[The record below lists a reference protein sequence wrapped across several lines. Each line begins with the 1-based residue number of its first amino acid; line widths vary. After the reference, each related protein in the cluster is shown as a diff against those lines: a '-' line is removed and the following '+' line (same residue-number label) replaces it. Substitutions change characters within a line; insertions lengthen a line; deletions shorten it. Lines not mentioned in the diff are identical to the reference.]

1 MLRRIIPLLLI
12 CTLVASLPQ
21 RVSAT
26 TVTIHTED
34 ARATL
39 LAMQNP
45 SLSHEQA
52 LTVAKMYG
60 NQAVLRKLHEFKIT
74 STTEDF
80 ANALY
85 AAAHGQPVTK
95 ENEKD
100 ILFEIEE
107 PKISQLLALLQ
118 EIDAN
123 PKLFQQ
129 RIEQRIALFVPPG
142 TDIHLEGYVV
152 AAGDG
157 GGYAFGDTNF
167 FLNIG
172 IVDDIVVAQETTT
185 HELYHAVQGAFAT
198 DRELK
203 IDPRQGHA
211 EEACITSGHLFN
223 NLYDEASATY
233 VGDLS
238 LLPQSHSLAATRT
251 LNDINDGMKHIQN
264 SVTLLEMSFIALNAS
279 NPVPYDDMYDV
290 DFFGHAVVYNIAYV
304 MAKDIVA
311 QDGPQGLAAFLK
323 QPTYKFVLHY
333 IQLPAYGMDKD
344 HPKLGP
350 NTIDA
355 ANQLANGCN

>member
-304 MAKDIVA
+304 MAKAIVA
-311 QDGPQGLAAFLK
+311 GRPSRPRSISQTAHIQVRFALYPASRLRDGQGSSE
-323 QPTYKFVLHY
+323 TGTEH
-333 IQLPAYGMDKD
+333 D
-344 HPKLGP
+344 
-350 NTIDA
+350 
-355 ANQLANGCN
+355 